1 MSFTPKSA
9 KNEWD
14 GKTEN
19 QQAEEVNV
27 AKAESQ
33 AQKGAWESDHR
44 ENKYKRRG
52 NPLHPHPTCP
62 VLKTVFFVS

>member
-1 MSFTPKSA
+1 MYIIVRKRGYTKAKTLRKNLKRKRSRRFSLMSFTPKSA

-33 AQKGAWESDHR
+33 AQRGA
-44 ENKYKRRG
+44 
-52 NPLHPHPTCP
+52 
-62 VLKTVFFVS
+62 